1 MAEKLNISYDRV
13 GDILYL
19 ETVKPYARQDMKHLA
34 PDVLGRCNPDT
45 GEIENIE
52 ILFFSRRAGRRKGID
67 LPVLARLSGT
77 RRAKR
82 PTARRSSTNRPR
94 SK

>member
-1 MAEKLNISYDRV
+1 VAENLNISYDRV

-19 ETVKPYARQDMKHLA
+19 ETTKPYARQQTKHLA

-45 GEIENIE
+45 GDIENIE
-52 ILFFSRRAGRRKGID
+52 ILFFARKAGGRKGID
-67 LPVLARLSGT
+67 LPVLARLRGT
-77 RRAKR
+77 RRVKR
-82 PTARRSSTNRPR
+82 SVRERTSRSRPR

>member
-1 MAEKLNISYDRV
+1 VAEKLNISYDRV

-19 ETVKPYARQDMKHLA
+19 ETVKPYARQETTHLA

-52 ILFFSRRAGRRKGID
+52 VLFFSRRAGTRRGID

-77 RRAKR
+77 R
-82 PTARRSSTNRPR
+82 STKRPR
-94 SK
+94 SRRPASRRPRTK